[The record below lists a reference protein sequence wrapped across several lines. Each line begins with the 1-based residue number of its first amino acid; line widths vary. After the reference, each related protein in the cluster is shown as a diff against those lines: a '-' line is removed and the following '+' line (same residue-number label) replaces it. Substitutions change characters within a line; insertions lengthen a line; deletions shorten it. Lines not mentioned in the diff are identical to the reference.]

1 MLIGKAHAALETGGS
16 LIIDEFLI
24 GDARRTHLPG
34 LLMSLNMLI
43 ETRGGCD
50 YIGADCIGRTR
61 DAGFTESRIVPL
73 VGPYSAVI
81 ATR

>member
-34 LLMSLNMLI
+34 LLMSLI

-50 YIGADCIGRTR
+50 YIGADCIGRT
-61 DAGFTESRIVPL
+61 
-73 VGPYSAVI
+73 
-81 ATR
+81 